1 LNNPPQINLYEVKKI
16 GVSDYMHTRGDRE
29 SHTPAPDNFPYGF
42 KKYESHYMINSI
54 YTDLAVNWAKT
65 VRLLCCAFLFWCRPD
80 LT

>member
-1 LNNPPQINLYEVKKI
+1 MNNPPQINLYEVKKI
-16 GVSDYMHTRGDRE
+16 GVSDYMHTVGDRTK
-29 SHTPAPDNFPYGF
+29 SATFPYGF

-65 VRLLCCAFLFWCRPD
+65 VRMLVCAIFPMYAD